1 MTWDDQND
9 VLDFWH
15 YYQNIND
22 LMTGIQLDN
31 ENWFAGEPQVQNDK
45 SVEMFYLRKGELGE
59 NTKMVGA
66 VSNRTYNYYT
76 QGDTLPCTYLPD
88 EGELTDNPIY
98 QVATDFEYDDLNA
111 NKLKIKDLGYY
122 KMFKI
127 DWYNA
132 LDGSPFGTTILTS
145 NALGVGHIEFPG
157 LLTGSATSPI
167 LFFKLYP
174 YGDTFL
180 SPVTSNEFE
189 AALPQEF
196 QLGEDLDPIEPT
208 PWVDL
213 SSSLDLFISIS
224 PNPTLGVVNCQ
235 VNGDYIGLNLILTN
249 SNGQYLA
256 ENKIPFPNFA
266 LDLSVYANG
275 SYLLLVQDK
284 EGILIQTIKLVKL

>member
-9 VLDFWH
+9 VLDLWH
-15 YYQNIND
+15 YYQNVND

-66 VSNRTYNYYT
+66 VSNRTYNYWT
-76 QGDTLPCTYLPD
+76 QGLGSPCDSSINTPD
-88 EGELTDNPIY
+88 DEYSNPL
-98 QVATDFEYDDLNA
+98 DFEYDDLNA

-145 NALGVGHIEFPG
+145 NAFGVGHLEFPG
-157 LLTGSATSPI
+157 LLTGSDTSPI

-180 SPVTSNEFE
+180 SPIVSNEFE

-196 QLGEDLDPIEPT
+196 QLAEDLDPIEPT
-208 PWVDL
+208 PWAD
-213 SSSLDLFISIS
+213 SLNTSTFEISIS
-224 PNPTLGVVNCQ
+224 PNPTNGLVNC
-235 VNGDYIGLNLILTN
+235 VINGDFSDLKWILT
-249 SNGQYLA
+249 STNGETFA
-256 ENKIPFPNFA
+256 VGNITSPNFSI
-266 LDLSVYANG
+266 DLSVYSSG
-275 SYLLLVQDK
+275 SYILLVQDK
-284 EGILIQTIKLVKL
+284 EGTLIQTVKIIKQ